1 VLDRLPV
8 ELDMNNLKRFAV
20 LAAVL
25 LSSAALWPAR
35 IAAMA
40 GPGPLVATASMGT
53 QRSGHSATLL
63 TDGSVLVAG
72 GAYCVYI
79 LDGGGCDV
87 EISLASAEIY
97 HPGTGS
103 WSDTGSMAISR
114 IGQAAT
120 RLSNGKVL
128 VAGGFYEPFPGS
140 IDTSAYLAD
149 AELYDPATG
158 SWSTTGSLNQARSDA
173 LATLL
178 GDGTVLVAGGSAGN
192 SAELYHPNT
201 GTWSATGSMAE
212 GHAYGTITRLP
223 NGEVLVA
230 GGIPAANTI
239 AASELYD
246 PASGTWAVTG
256 AMVTPRSYHSATLLK
271 DGTVLVAGGLDA
283 LGAAL
288 NIAEIFKPSTG
299 TWSATTSTAN
309 NHAYQH
315 ANAVLLP
322 DGTVLLADEGA
333 EIYDPVAH
341 SWSFGPDT
349 TAWYGQSAT
358 LLNDGRVLIAGGCCV
373 PTTYLAIAQ
382 LYSAPGISP
391 DPPLAATGLNL
402 MATEGAQ
409 VTGVVANFSD
419 ADPSGTVAQYSAS
432 IAWGD
437 GSTAS
442 GLISAGASGF
452 TVSGTHT
459 YIEEGAP
466 VVTVSIFDSSGAAA
480 TVSSAVVV
488 ADAALMASGTSTTIS
503 ARLKIATTLTLGS
516 IADSDPGGVAGD
528 YVVTI
533 AWGDG
538 STSAGIITAVGG
550 GTFAIAGAHAYV
562 KKGTFAINV
571 AASDAGG
578 YAATPV
584 SVPITVSS

>member
-1 VLDRLPV
+1 
-8 ELDMNNLKRFAV
+8 MNIRRAAGV
-20 LAAVL
+20 LAAAL
-25 LSSAALWPAR
+25 LMATAWGPRQLV
-35 IAAMA
+35 AMA
-40 GPGPLVATASMGT
+40 GPGSLVATGSMGT

-79 LDGGGCDV
+79 RDGGGCDV
-87 EISLASAEIY
+87 EISLARAEIY
-97 HPGTGS
+97 HPDIET

-114 IGQAAT
+114 IGQSAT

-140 IDTSAYLAD
+140 TDTPAYLAD

-158 SWSTTGSLNQARSDA
+158 SWSMAGSLNQARSDA

-192 SAELYHPNT
+192 SAELYHPDT
-201 GTWSATGSMAE
+201 GTWSATGSMAQ
-212 GHAYGTITRLP
+212 GHEYGTITRLP
-223 NGEVLVA
+223 NGKVLVV
-230 GGIPAANTI
+230 GGIPASSTI

-246 PASGTWAVTG
+246 PASGTWVVTG

-288 NIAEIFKPSTG
+288 NIAEIFQPSTG

-322 DGTVLLADEGA
+322 DGTVLLPDEGA
-333 EIYDPVAH
+333 EVYDPDAR
-341 SWSFGPDT
+341 SWTFAPDT

-382 LYSAPGISP
+382 LYSAPGTSP
-391 DPPLAATGLNL
+391 DPPLTATGQTLSS
-402 MATEGAQ
+402 TEGAQ

-419 ADPSGTVAQYSAS
+419 ADPSGTVAQYSAN

-437 GSTAS
+437 GSAS
-442 GLISAGASGF
+442 PGSISAGASGF

-459 YIEEGAP
+459 YVEEGTP
-466 VVTVSIFDSSGAAA
+466 VVTVSIFDSDGAAA
-480 TVSSAVVV
+480 TVSSAVAV
-488 ADAALMASGTSTTIS
+488 ADAALATTGTSTTLS
-503 ARLKIATTLTLGS
+503 ARVKITTTLTLGS
-516 IADSDPGGVAGD
+516 LADSDPGGVAGD
-528 YVVTI
+528 YAVTI

-550 GTFAIAGAHAYV
+550 GTFAIAGAHAYL
-562 KKGTFAINV
+562 KRGTFAINV
-571 AASDAGG
+571 AASDVGG
-578 YAATPV
+578 YAAEPV
-584 SVPITVSS
+584 SVPIKVSS